1 MSDSPYILEVTHS
14 SFAEKVVENSRRVP
28 VLVDFWADWCA
39 PCKMQMPVLE
49 KLAADYGGKFL
60 VAKVN
65 TEEEREL
72 AAEHGIRSLPTL
84 RLYHQGEVVREV
96 MGAQS
101 EAGVRALLEPYLERE
116 SDRRRL
122 TALAAHEAG
131 RHEEALQ
138 LLREAVDGDPDN
150 PRAQLDLL
158 RLLIDAGAVDEA
170 QDRLQTMP
178 LAMRQSDAME
188 ALNAELTFASTL
200 IGAPSRQELER
211 ELEQDPARHEAR
223 YRLAA
228 RLVQEREYESA
239 MEQLLE
245 LLKRDRAFGDEAA
258 RKGLVALFD
267 LLGGDDERVVRY
279 RRLMFNYLH

>member
-14 SFAEKVVENSRRVP
+14 SFAEAVVENSRRVP

-49 KLAADYGGKFL
+49 KLAADYGGRFL

-65 TEEEREL
+65 TEEEPEL
-72 AAEHGIRSLPTL
+72 ATEHGIRSLPTL

-96 MGAQS
+96 LGAQS

-116 SDRRRL
+116 SDRQRL
-122 TALAAHEAG
+122 AALAAHEEG

-170 QDRLQTMP
+170 HNRLQTMP
-178 LAMRQSDAME
+178 LAMRQSEAME
-188 ALNAELTFASTL
+188 ALNAQLTFASAL
-200 IGAPSRQELER
+200 IEAPSRQELER
-211 ELEQDPARHEAR
+211 ELEQDPKRHEAR

-228 RLVQEREYESA
+228 RLVQEREYEPA
-239 MEQLLE
+239 MEQLLD

-258 RKGLVALFD
+258 RRGLVALFD
-267 LLGGDDERVVRY
+267 LLGGEDERVVRY